1 MGYTLIVF
9 SVENT
14 ARRVALLDW
23 QPVLLIL
30 LWLNPFILNGLPA
43 LRSLIIIINVYR
55 LCSNQLIIFA
65 RVDFLLSILSVEDGF
80 ILLFFDF
87 MTRLQY

>member
-43 LRSLIIIINVYR
+43 LRS
-55 LCSNQLIIFA
+55 NQLIIFA

-87 MTRLQY
+87 MTRLKY